1 MTNRNLSL
9 ESGPAYRTC
18 VSDEAPGNVTPAGGF
33 SWDGRV
39 QWRLPGLAASAGPA
53 ESGTLDPSHE
63 EWLSRA
69 VAGDEDALVALL
81 DAVSVQ
87 LHAEVDGKIGAR
99 YRGIVEADDIL
110 QVTWLEAFLRIRSF
124 VPSPGGFLAWLRRVA
139 ENNLR
144 DAIKELERDRRPPP
158 HKRVRQPDNDESYV
172 ALVERISAT
181 TTTASRV
188 YARKELRQNLDA
200 TLKQLPPDYEQA
212 LRLFELEG
220 LSGAEV
226 AERMG
231 RKHGAVRMLLARARE
246 RLTELLVS
254 DTRFFSRA

>member
-1 MTNRNLSL
+1 LEGVSL
-9 ESGPAYRTC
+9 DA
-18 VSDEAPGNVTPAGGF
+18 
-33 SWDGRV
+33 
-39 QWRLPGLAASAGPA
+39 
-53 ESGTLDPSHE
+53 SHE
-63 EWLSRA
+63 ELVRRA
-69 VAGDEDALVALL
+69 AGGDEDALVTLL
-81 DAVSVQ
+81 DGLSVQ
-87 LHAEVDGKIGAR
+87 LHGEIDRRIGSK
-99 YRGIVEADDIL
+99 YRGLVEADDIL
-110 QVTWLEAFLRIRSF
+110 QITCLEAFLRVSSF
-124 VPSPGGFLAWLRRVA
+124 VGTPEGFLAWLRRIA

-158 HKRVRQPDNDESYV
+158 GKRVHQPSGEESYV
-172 ALVERISAT
+172 ALVERIHAT

-188 YARKELRQNLDA
+188 YARHELRQNLDA
-200 TLKQLPPDYEQA
+200 VLKQLPPDYEQV
-212 LRLFELEG
+212 LRLYELEG